1 MYGTYKV
8 VLYNSNAQQFIL
20 DNIDAIATYNTAK
33 RADYGKGKYYMKKIL
48 LQTILSTIFSADSA
62 VR

>member
-33 RADYGKGKYYMKKIL
+33 RADCKRENI
-48 LQTILSTIFSADSA
+48 I
-62 VR
+62 